1 MDMLT
6 VIQKLCAGLPWTIAL
21 TLVSFIAGAIFAI
34 PLCALRSARNAQLSY
49 LGATVI
55 LIVRSIPPIVWLF
68 AVFFAIG
75 QHVIRLSP
83 FTAAVIGLSIITA
96 ANLAEIYRG
105 ALKAVPKGQSE
116 ASHVIG
122 LSAWQRYRYV
132 LAPQVLRI
140 SLPSASSY
148 AIGLLKDTAIASA
161 IGVAD
166 VALIANQLTQQT
178 YQGLQI
184 YAWAAVAY
192 FSLSFLMAY
201 VSRAVDSRLR
211 MRIER

>member
-6 VIQKLCAGLPWTIAL
+6 IIQKLCAGLPWTIAL
-21 TLVSFIAGAIFAI
+21 TVIAFATGAVMAI
-34 PLCALRSARNAQLSY
+34 PLCMLRSARNSTAAY
-49 LGATVI
+49 IGATLI
-55 LIVRSIPPIVWLF
+55 LIVRSVPPIVWLF

-75 QHVIRLSP
+75 QHVVRLSP
-83 FTAAVIGLSIITA
+83 FAAAVIGLSLITA

-116 ASHVIG
+116 ASKVIG
-122 LSAWQRYRYV
+122 LSTWERYRYV
-132 LAPQVLRI
+132 LAPQVMRI

-166 VALIANQLTQQT
+166 VALIASQLTQQT
-178 YQGLQI
+178 YQGLAI
-184 YAWAAVAY
+184 YAWAAVFY
-192 FSLSFLMAY
+192 FGLSFLMAY
-201 VSRAVDSRLR
+201 VSRLVDFRLR

>member
-1 MDMLT
+1 MEMLT

-21 TLVSFIAGAIFAI
+21 TVISFVAGAVLAI
-34 PLCALRSARNAQLSY
+34 PLCAIRSARNAPLAY
-49 LGATVI
+49 LGATLI
-55 LIVRSIPPIVWLF
+55 LIVRSVPPIVWLF
-68 AVFFAIG
+68 AVFFAVG
-75 QHVIRLSP
+75 QHVVRLSP
-83 FTAAVIGLSIITA
+83 FAASVIGLSLITA

-105 ALKAVPKGQSE
+105 ALKAVPKGQGE
-116 ASHVIG
+116 ASRVIG
-122 LSAWQRYRYV
+122 LSTWQRYRYV
-132 LAPQVLRI
+132 LAPQVMRI

-201 VSRAVDSRLR
+201 VSRVVDLRLR

>member
-6 VIQKLCAGLPWTIAL
+6 VIQKLSAGLPWTIAL
-21 TLVSFIAGAIFAI
+21 TVISFVVGALLAI
-34 PLCALRSARNAQLSY
+34 PVCMLRSARNSAISY
-49 LGATVI
+49 IGVTLI
-55 LIVRSIPPIVWLF
+55 LIVRSVPPIVWLF
-68 AVFFAIG
+68 AVFFAVG

-83 FTAAVIGLSIITA
+83 FTAAVIGLSLITA

-105 ALKAVPKGQSE
+105 ALKAVPKGQGE
-116 ASHVIG
+116 ASRVIG
-122 LSAWQRYRYV
+122 LSTWQRYCYV
-132 LAPQVLRI
+132 LAPQVMRV

-161 IGVAD
+161 IGVTD
-166 VALIANQLTQQT
+166 VTLIANQLTQQT
-178 YQGLQI
+178 FQGLEI

-192 FSLSFLMAY
+192 FALSFFMAY
-201 VSRAVDSRLR
+201 VSRLMDFRLR